1 MELSKEHYNKGYKGA
16 KKYECHFT
24 ESPYF
29 EIWQHV
35 VSIINP
41 DSKVLDLG
49 CGTGQ
54 FANMLIDN
62 DINLSYGVDFST
74 TAINMANKVVEGN
87 FYQGDLYD
95 KAIYDKHEYDTVVC
109 LEVLE
114 HINRDLEVLS
124 NISKGTNIII
134 TVPSY
139 DSIGHVRHFNNINSV
154 ISRYKDSFNI
164 IGSKTFEV
172 SDKNKIFLLYGNN

>member
-29 EIWQHV
+29 EIWKHV

-54 FANMLIDN
+54 FANMLVDN
-62 DINLSYGVDFST
+62 D
-74 TAINMANKVVEGN
+74 MANKVVKGN